1 MNILH
6 SKNRNRLTPTRIDR
20 LLYVQVNRRTLRR
33 EPHCGTSDS
42 DEEEDDAGQLEQEDT
57 LICGLHDEEEGE
69 EVYLGLSEDV
79 I

>member
-42 DEEEDDAGQLEQEDT
+42 DEQEDT